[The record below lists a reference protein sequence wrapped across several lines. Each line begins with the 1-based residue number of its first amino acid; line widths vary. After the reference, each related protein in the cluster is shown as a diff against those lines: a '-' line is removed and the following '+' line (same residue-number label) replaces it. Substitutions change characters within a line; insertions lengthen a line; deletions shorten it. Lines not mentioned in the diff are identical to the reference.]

1 MNEVRDLEAVFYFH
15 NVGQG
20 GFYSGFIKNDDHDFN
35 FVYDCGTFSGH
46 KFLTDAI
53 SEIDGS
59 MYSEQKLDLLVLSH
73 LDADHVNGVSDLLT
87 MGCIRRINILVM
99 PYMTLL
105 DRTILLSFYAKRK
118 YDDSARY
125 YEFLIDPIGFFI
137 DNDIHV
143 DYIIF
148 LSDESDD
155 SEVHEDNILPFDHPE
170 CKIWGR
176 NNKEKEKK
184 IRKENRL
191 HDKWIKN
198 LYCIRNFKIIFEG
211 IWKFEFW
218 CDCRNI
224 NKDIYEKV
232 TEKINELGLD
242 VTDVKSVKN
251 IFANSKKALAECYK
265 DIKKDPN
272 DMSVVLLHY
281 LLVEYVRI
289 AIRQKWIEPFRNC
302 CPFSCACY
310 PLIDV
315 HTNVNATLLLGDINL
330 KSTLDLIWKYF
341 NLKEKERKIIICTI
355 PHHGSRYNWEKTILD
370 RCENG
375 IFVVS
380 SGIHGRFKHP
390 HKEVVEDFKY
400 CFKPIFIWN
409 NEYTKICMMIINGYL
424 IQD

>member
-1 MNEVRDLEAVFYFH
+1 MTELCNLDAVFYFH

-20 GFYSGFIKNDDHDFN
+20 GFYSGFIKNDEHDFN
-35 FVYDCGTFSGH
+35 FVYDCGTLSGH
-46 KFLTDAI
+46 NFLTDAI

-59 MYSEQKLDLLVLSH
+59 RYSEQKLDLLVLSH

-87 MGCIRRINILVM
+87 MRGIRQISILVM

-125 YEFLIDPIGFFI
+125 YEFLIDPVGFFI

-143 DYIIF
+143 EHIVF

-170 CKIWGR
+170 CKIFGR
-176 NNKEKEKK
+176 DNKEKEKI
-184 IRKENRL
+184 IREEYHL

-198 LYCIRNFKIIFEG
+198 LYCVRDFEINFRG

-232 TEKINELGLD
+232 TEKISALDLD
-242 VTDVKSVKN
+242 VNDVKSVKILFKN
-251 IFANSKKALAECYK
+251 NRKALVECYK
-265 DIKKDPN
+265 DIKKEPN

-281 LLVEYVRI
+281 PLVKYVRL
-289 AIRQKWIEPFRNC
+289 AIREKLIGPFINWS
-302 CPFSCACY
+302 PFSCICY
-310 PLIDV
+310 PLFDAQ
-315 HTNVNATLLLGDINL
+315 TNVNATLLLGDINL
-330 KSTLDLIWKYF
+330 KATLNLMWKYF
-341 NLKEKERKIIICTI
+341 NLRDRGRKIIICTV
-355 PHHGSRYNWEKTILD
+355 PHHGSRYNWKKDIMN
-370 RCENG
+370 RCKNG
-375 IFVVS
+375 IFVIS
-380 SGIHGRFKHP
+380 SGIYGRFKHP
-390 HKEVVEDFKY
+390 HKNVVEGFGK
-400 CFKPIFIWN
+400 CFNPMLIWN
-409 NEYTKICMMIINGYL
+409 NEYTEICMKIVK
-424 IQD
+424 